1 MISAGHWTALSL
13 SRIECLKLCIVHPS
27 GTYCFSHLFKAAL
40 AELAAVGDVLLYL
53 GKAKSDALSASDMR
67 LAAHKASPTKGILR
81 SLLAVFRLRH
91 GCLVTRT
98 YGTSIQ
104 TNEVLLE

>member
-67 LAAHKASPTKGILR
+67 LAAHKASPTRGILR
-81 SLLAVFRLRH
+81 SLLAVLRLRQ
-91 GCLVTRT
+91 GWLVGKT
-98 YGTSIQ
+98 G
-104 TNEVLLE
+104 NN